1 MYQTH
6 IYMTVFPTE
15 ALIVS
20 MLDPEQFG
28 AYMATGSKTGS
39 HERLMFVEISGEF
52 GDEFDWA
59 YARTTAI
66 PHEDGSPKNSLYLS
80 VYRVL
85 ERVPLD
91 RLMNLY
97 LTTSDGRTLA
107 LRQSAFPEMQEP
119 APYYLYQDLC
129 PLNALVVS
137 SLQPRD
143 FGNYMV
149 SEDVKIS
156 LPTLCFADVKVIDIK
171 DPVRT
176 GNIGPMYDRNL
187 SHLNECIKAVT
198 VRGKQTKMLE
208 RTFAGRFTFQIIR
221 SGIAFVNK
229 TSRVWYAMPTREELT
244 ARHYDW
250 GRSAMIL

>member
-1 MYQTH
+1 MFQTH
-6 IYMTVFPTE
+6 IYMTLFPTE

-39 HERLMFVEISGEF
+39 HERLIFAEINGEF
-52 GDEFDWA
+52 GEDFDWA
-59 YARTTAI
+59 HARENAV
-66 PHEDGSPKNSLYLS
+66 PHEDGTPKNSLYLS

-107 LRQSAFPEMQEP
+107 LRQGAFPENTEK
-119 APYYLYQDLC
+119 APYHLYQDLC
-129 PLNALVVS
+129 PVHALVVS
-137 SLQPRD
+137 SLSPRE
-143 FGNYMV
+143 FGDYMV
-149 SEDVKIS
+149 SEAVKIS
-156 LPTLCFADVKVIDIK
+156 LPALCYADVRVIDIK
-171 DPVRT
+171 DPVKT

-198 VRGKQTKMLE
+198 ERGKQTKMLE
-208 RTFAGRFTFQIIR
+208 RTFAGRFTFQIVKTGFAI
-221 SGIAFVNK
+221 VNR
-229 TSRVWYAMPTREELT
+229 TGRVWYAMPTREELT

>member
-1 MYQTH
+1 MHQTH
-6 IYMTVFPTE
+6 IYVTMFPTE

-39 HERLMFVEISGEF
+39 HERLMFAEVNGEF

-59 YARTTAI
+59 FARENAV

-85 ERVPLD
+85 ERVPLNK
-91 RLMNLY
+91 LMNLY

-107 LRQSAFPEMQEP
+107 LRQSVFPDVEK

-129 PLNALVVS
+129 PVHALVVS
-137 SLQPRD
+137 SLSPRE
-143 FGNYMV
+143 FGDYMV
-149 SEDVKIS
+149 SPDVKIS
-156 LPTLCFADVKVIDIK
+156 LPALCYADVKVVDIK
-171 DPVRT
+171 DPVKT

-198 VRGKQTKMLE
+198 ERGKQTKMLE
-208 RTFAGRFTFQIIR
+208 RTFAGRFTFQIVKTGFAIVNQ
-221 SGIAFVNK
+221 SG
-229 TSRVWYAMPTREELT
+229 RVWYAMPTREELT